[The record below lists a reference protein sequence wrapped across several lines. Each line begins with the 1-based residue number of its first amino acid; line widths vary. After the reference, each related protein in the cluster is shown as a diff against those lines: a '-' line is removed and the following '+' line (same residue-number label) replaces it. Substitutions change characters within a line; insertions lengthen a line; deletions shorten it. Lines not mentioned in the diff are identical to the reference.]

1 MLHLRRSSRFL
12 PCLPSAYLQTS
23 SRLPSGRNYF
33 TKIDFKG
40 CVVVSWWCL
49 LIEEE
54 WIFHN
59 SLHVT
64 QDPITGQCFPFKVS
78 NVEGMGRFVTCPNIL
93 SIQTCASVQ
102 WTLSMALTTVP
113 WQLQTYVTC
122 GVLFL
127 FMKNH
132 CTMRRSPLQSV
143 NRTIYQNVYL
153 APHFFPAPLF
163 QMTNIWRKY
172 LITFTFSV
180 YLTTWVMKNHSHN

>member
-1 MLHLRRSSRFL
+1 MLHLRRSSRFQL

-59 SLHVT
+59 SLHDT

-78 NVEGMGRFVTCPNIL
+78 NVEGMGRFVTSPNPNTL
-93 SIQTCASVQ
+93 SIQTCASVHGTYHSAMTASNLCHM
-102 WTLSMALTTVP
+102 WRFILIYEKSLYVIFNPCLSVTLIL
-113 WQLQTYVTC
+113 
-122 GVLFL
+122 VL
-127 FMKNH
+127 M
-132 CTMRRSPLQSV
+132 
-143 NRTIYQNVYL
+143 I
-153 APHFFPAPLF
+153 
-163 QMTNIWRKY
+163 
-172 LITFTFSV
+172 
-180 YLTTWVMKNHSHN
+180 